1 MLKLSYEE
9 FVEEVKAEMHGYE
22 EIKEDNIKQ
31 WFDTL
36 DTFIAA
42 KKKSSIFKYKGEDTD
57 VELKDETDLFM
68 IVDRYLAAVV
78 NEDLEKYFTDWS
90 L

>member
-22 EIKEDNIKQ
+22 EIEEDNIKQ

-42 KKKSSIFKYKGEDTD
+42 KKKSSIFKYKGEDTG